1 MKKIVVFFT
10 GLLFFSTPV
19 FAQKL
24 GSSANP
30 NPTGSAGGFAVYTPQ
45 EIQQFE
51 EAGQDETVSVQ
62 NAGGRESG
70 RRMRRRPN
78 FWVLSGGQP
87 TLKEEDEIYGSLNDN
102 SEQNFAKETNKRDAH
117 SESKHEKAAV
127 MQTENSSA
135 SRQAAGSSSVASRMQ
150 ELATSTPSNNQTNA
164 AVGQENENVQGADA
178 ADPEN
183 EADDSAEEDTL
194 VCRKYEKCAI
204 CERQKPFWNGREC
217 ASARKIA
224 KMKKRD
230 KAQAAQN
237 RNRNNNG
244 ARGNAVSERAEENS
258 SANANNASA
267 EQGQNVQGNDAGT
280 QQQDPTLNPDGTPKT
295 KRQLRRE
302 QREARKAAA
311 KNKK

>member
-24 GSSANP
+24 GSATNP
-30 NPTGSAGGFAVYTPQ
+30 NVSGSAGAFAVYTPQ
-45 EIQQFE
+45 EIKHLE
-51 EAGQDETVSVQ
+51 EAGREERFSVRGSDDSNQ
-62 NAGGRESG
+62 VRF
-70 RRMRRRPN
+70 RRRPN
-78 FWVLSGGQP
+78 YWVLSGGQL
-87 TLKEEDEIYGSLNDN
+87 TKEEEEEMYGKPTEVVEKDKSN
-102 SEQNFAKETNKRDAH
+102 SE
-117 SESKHEKAAV
+117 
-127 MQTENSSA
+127 
-135 SRQAAGSSSVASRMQ
+135 
-150 ELATSTPSNNQTNA
+150 
-164 AVGQENENVQGADA
+164 ENVQESKTSSKSKSTSAIAKQSALTQA
-178 ADPEN
+178 AVSSPTGNDPSLAATSSGSSEITPLQN
-183 EADDSAEEDTL
+183 TEDSSLTEEGTVNSLGEGDL

-204 CERQKPFWNGREC
+204 CERQKPYWNGREC

-244 ARGNAVSERAEENS
+244 ARRNAVSERAEENS